1 MPDHDAASQAAL
13 PDLGHMQA
21 SHPCVL
27 IMRRSCAAT
36 RHRPSACRRQPRHC
50 GARAPHRRRPDP
62 DITLASSS
70 SASLSAR
77 FLPPLTPL
85 RELLFP
91 PHLAHPVGP
100 PSHRASSLLTA
111 KGVEPGPL
119 FGSGPENHVPG
130 PHFRQPPLNNT
141 SLMQRRRV

>member
-1 MPDHDAASQAAL
+1 MQDPAAPDRSISL
-13 PDLGHMQA
+13 PGPPRQ
-21 SHPCVL
+21 C
-27 IMRRSCAAT
+27 
-36 RHRPSACRRQPRHC
+36 RHRSRQKLAYEPHTTASAEQPRHC

-111 KGVEPGPL
+111 KGLEPGPL